1 MKLEESADG
10 VDAFYGKAVDV
21 YLLPSC
27 KLFQTESNAVIVG

>member
-21 YLLPSC
+21 YLPPNF
-27 KLFQTESNAVIVG
+27 KLIQTESNAVIVG